1 MNLPIEELTGESF
14 APFGTVIEQPE
25 QSQDAEGPGWRWWAE
40 TGLLP
45 AAERPYA
52 IGFLDL
58 KPAPLQFDWAERHLH
73 ASELL
78 LPLGGECLVYVGPP
92 DYLDEPGRMPELE
105 RFRVFGVKQ
114 GQGVLLE
121 PGVWHGAPLANGLPL
136 NVAVLLLQGTGEL
149 DTCLVRFEDRPV
161 FIG

>member
-1 MNLPIEELTGESF
+1 MKLPIEELTSEGF
-14 APFGTVIEQPE
+14 APFGAVIEQPE
-25 QSQDAEGPGWRWWAE
+25 RAQDAEGPGWRWWAE

-58 KPAPLQFDWAERHLH
+58 KPAPLQFDWAERHLC

-78 LPLGGECLVYVGPP
+78 LPLGGECLVYVSPP
-92 DYLDEPGRMPELE
+92 DYPEEPGRMPEPE
-105 RFRVFGVKQ
+105 RFRAFKVRP
-114 GQGVLLE
+114 GQGVLLK
-121 PGVWHGAPLANGLPL
+121 PGVWHGAPLAYGASL
-136 NVAVLLLQGTGEL
+136 NVAVLLLQGTGDL
-149 DTCLVRFEDRPV
+149 DTSLVRFEDHPV